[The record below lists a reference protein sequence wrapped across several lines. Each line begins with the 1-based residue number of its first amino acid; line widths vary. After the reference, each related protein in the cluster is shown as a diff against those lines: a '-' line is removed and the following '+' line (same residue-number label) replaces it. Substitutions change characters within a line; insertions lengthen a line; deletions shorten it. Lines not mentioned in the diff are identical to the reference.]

1 VPFAIAD
8 DIRAAIAQWTSR
20 AQRNA
25 MIELRMLLD
34 VPTTLFGLS
43 AEWGDGLESKKG
55 NDEVNIIS
63 IKWLLALFAFM
74 LAAGAVV
81 AQDLSAGKT
90 PAQLF
95 TSDCS
100 ACHHLPKGLGKKYN
114 TGSLTGFLR
123 AHYTTNPDSAGALA
137 RYVMGFATLRA
148 APVTAPSVHEGVE
161 QLEARGHASNLSSD
175 GEKPLRPWPQSN
187 EEPPRPAAA
196 IAQPGPTEAADPMAR
211 IRAYAVSGASPQEAA
226 AEAPN
231 PASGKSRRRDDNDA
245 QPAPAA
251 TAASVAPAAGL
262 RQRIPT
268 PCHRRRIAAAG
279 KIKCRQPRSVI
290 SRLSP
295 GASGKFDGLQPSCHH
310 PMGGAWEA

>member
-1 VPFAIAD
+1 
-8 DIRAAIAQWTSR
+8 
-20 AQRNA
+20 
-25 MIELRMLLD
+25 
-34 VPTTLFGLS
+34 
-43 AEWGDGLESKKG
+43 LESKKG
-55 NDEVNIIS
+55 HEEVNIIS
-63 IKWLLALFAFM
+63 IKWLLALFALM

-81 AQDLSAGKT
+81 AQDLSAGET

-187 EEPPRPAAA
+187 EEPPKPPQLGSRAPPRPPIPCPASA
-196 IAQPGPTEAADPMAR
+196 PMR
-211 IRAYAVSGASPQEAA
+211 VSGASPQEAA

-231 PASGKSRRRDDNDA
+231 PASGKSHRRDDNGA

-251 TAASVAPAAGL
+251 TAAPVAPAIPL

-268 PCHRRRIAAAG
+268 PCDRRRR
-279 KIKCRQPRSVI
+279 CRRSLA
-290 SRLSP
+290 RLQH
-295 GASGKFDGLQPSCHH
+295 L
-310 PMGGAWEA
+310 GGPLLS